1 MNKSVHVLS
10 KLIIVSMKK
19 NFNSAQISAEAPV
32 FAGLISL
39 FDRYFYGQNTN
50 NVKTIYE
57 KRAEFRNLD
66 ISKRLN

>member
-1 MNKSVHVLS
+1 
-10 KLIIVSMKK
+10 MKK
-19 NFNSAQISAEAPV
+19 NFNLAQISAEAPV

-50 NVKTIYE
+50 NVKPIYE

>member
-1 MNKSVHVLS
+1 MTIHTIRKFL
-10 KLIIVSMKK
+10 
-19 NFNSAQISAEAPV
+19 
-32 FAGLISL
+32 SL

-66 ISKRLN
+66 ISKRLNQVGRFRRKLQDARTTKTS